1 MAKTSRKKKS
11 KQEQLSEELKFRIV
25 CIVFIFLIIIA
36 AMKLGFIGEHLHF
49 IFTYLFGH
57 LNGIVYLSLLILLS
71 YTTWKAQFPRL
82 NGPQAMGCYFILVGI
97 MIFMYANTQ
106 LTGIKVIQSYIATV
120 PLNRSGFFGAIVY
133 GLLSSL
139 FDNLGAI
146 IAAVFILVIGIIFI
160 GSKFYFEHQKEIKVK
175 TKNKLDKTK
184 NSVKNTSEYFG
195 NFFRKKQDRSIMFDD
210 SVFEDDDLD
219 KTFFE
224 EIEEE
229 KKEKALSSFEYN
241 DDLQSLE
248 IIDHSV
254 TEEKEQKDDLNDK
267 TKTVTKHHDEVINE
281 ETVLKDEHHEKKE
294 NHTLYRL
301 PPLSLLNRV
310 VNKKQGENKNHAV
323 DSAERLTN
331 VLNEFGVHATI
342 NNIMIGPSITKY
354 ELKLETGTRVNK
366 IMSLQDDIKLA
377 LAAKD
382 IRIEAPIPGKPAVG
396 VEIPNAVSS
405 MVSFREVF
413 KDIPKDLSDNKL
425 LVPLGKDV
433 NGQVIYG
440 QLNKMPHLLIAGATG
455 SGKSVCINTI
465 ICSILMRAKPDEVK
479 LLLVDPKKVEL
490 SNYNGIPHLLAPVVT
505 DPKKAAATLRE
516 IVSEMERRYDL
527 FAGANVRKIET
538 YNSYVEKKNETLQEH
553 EQLEKL
559 PYIVVILDEVADL
572 MMVASKDVE
581 DCIMRIAQLARAA
594 GIHLIVAT
602 QRPSTDI
609 ITGVIKANIPSRIAF
624 AVSSSI
630 DSRTILDT
638 VGAEK
643 LLGKGDMLFLPMGSN
658 SPIRVQGAYVD
669 DNEVEAITYYVC
681 KQQEASYDE
690 KYTNVKPISGISS
703 SKEEQEDEEYE
714 MCRAFV
720 IQSQKA
726 STSLLQRQFRIGYNK
741 AARIID
747 QLEAD
752 GVIGPQLGSKP
763 REVYIRGYSEE
774 DI

>member
-11 KQEQLSEELKFRIV
+11 KQEQISEELKFRII
-25 CIVFIFLIIIA
+25 CIVFIFLIVVA

-49 IFTYLFGH
+49 VFTYLFGN
-57 LNGIVYLSLLILLS
+57 LNGIVYLSLIILLC
-71 YTTWKAQFPRL
+71 YTTFQAKFPKL
-82 NGPQAMGCYFILVGI
+82 NGPKALGIYLICTGILV
-97 MIFMYANTQ
+97 FMYANSQ
-106 LTGIKVIQSYIATV
+106 LVGIKVIQSYIRMA
-120 PLNRSGFFGAIVY
+120 PLNRSGFIGAVIY
-133 GLLSSL
+133 GLLSLL
-139 FDNLGAI
+139 FDDLGAL
-146 IAAVFILVIGIIFI
+146 IAAVFMIIIGGILI
-160 GSKFYFEHQKEIKVK
+160 GSKFYLEHKKEIQSQAKK
-175 TKNKLDKTK
+175 QLSKTK
-184 NSVKNTSEYFG
+184 NSMKNKSGYFG
-195 NFFRKKQDRSIMFDD
+195 DFFKKKQDKTILFDD
-210 SVFEDDDLD
+210 SVFEEDDDIG
-219 KTFFE
+219 KTYFE
-224 EIEEE
+224 EIQSEEDQ
-229 KKEKALSSFEYN
+229 ALTQAFEYN
-241 DDLQSLE
+241 DVSQSIE
-248 IIDHSV
+248 IVEKDNV
-254 TEEKEQKDDLNDK
+254 KKEEKTEEVFEENKNQPISMSSKK
-267 TKTVTKHHDEVINE
+267 TA
-281 ETVLKDEHHEKKE
+281 
-294 NHTLYRL
+294 YRL
-301 PPLSLLNRV
+301 PPLSLLNNI

-323 DSAERLTN
+323 DSAERLTS

-342 NNIMIGPSITKY
+342 TNIMIGPSITKY

-366 IMSLQDDIKLA
+366 IVSLQDDIKLA

-396 VEIPNAVSS
+396 VEIPNLVSS
-405 MVSFREVF
+405 MVSFKEVF
-413 KDIPKDLSDNKL
+413 KDIPADLKDNKL

-433 NGQVIYG
+433 NGKIIYA

-479 LLLVDPKKVEL
+479 LILVDPKKVEL

-516 IVSEMERRYDL
+516 VVAEMERRYDL
-527 FAGANVRKIET
+527 FASANVRKIET
-538 YNSYVEKKNETLQEH
+538 YNQYIDKKNADLADDQ
-553 EQLEKL
+553 QLEKL
-559 PYIVVILDEVADL
+559 PFIVVILDEVADL

-630 DSRTILDT
+630 DSRTILDC

-658 SPIRVQGAYVD
+658 SPIRVQGAFVD
-669 DNEVEAITYYVC
+669 DNEVEAISYYTSQ
-681 KQQEASYDE
+681 QQEASYDDR
-690 KYTNVKPISGISS
+690 YTNVKPISGMSAA
-703 SKEEQEDEEYE
+703 KEEQEDEEYE

-720 IQSQKA
+720 IKAQKA

-763 REVYIRGYSEE
+763 REVYIRGYNEE
-774 DI
+774 EI